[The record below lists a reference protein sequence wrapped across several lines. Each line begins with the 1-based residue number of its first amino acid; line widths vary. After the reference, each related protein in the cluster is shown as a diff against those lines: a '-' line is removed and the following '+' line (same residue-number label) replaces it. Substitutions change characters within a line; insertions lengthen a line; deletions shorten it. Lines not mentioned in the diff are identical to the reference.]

1 MSKTLT
7 TVIIAGLV
15 ALVLV
20 SFSTYTVA
28 QWQKAILF
36 RLGEVV
42 RTDIQPGLHFKL
54 PFVNNVRKFDGR
66 ILTLDVEPERFLT
79 SEKKNVIVDSFVK
92 WRISNVKRYY
102 TSVLG
107 DELQARQRI
116 EQVIKDGMRSEF
128 GKRTIHEVVS
138 GERTQIMDILTK
150 NANRAAQKLG
160 IEIVDVRIK
169 RIDLPSAVSSSVYR
183 RMEAERHRVAKEF
196 RSRGA
201 EAAERIR
208 ADADRQREVI
218 MAQAY
223 RDAEA
228 IRGQGDA
235 KAADIYAK
243 AYTKNP
249 EFYAFYRSLQA
260 YRKTFNSKNDLLV
273 LQPDSEFF
281 RYFNDAQGK
290 P

>member
-42 RTDIQPGLHFKL
+42 RTDIQPGLHFKI